1 MSNREA
7 THWNTTFFRRFV
19 FIFSY
24 IIDMYTKTIHFG
36 DDAWKLS
43 MGMEMSSPKGK
54 RVWIFKLILR
64 SQVTTEGPSTAD
76 CSGQTVLKDSL
87 TKCTRNG

>member
-1 MSNREA
+1 MSNRDA
-7 THWNTTFFRRFV
+7 TRWNTTSFRRFV

-24 IIDMYTKTIHFG
+24 IIYMYTKTIHIG

-43 MGMEMSSPKGK
+43 MELEMSSPKGK
-54 RVWIFKLILR
+54 RAWIFRLILG

-76 CSGQTVLKDSL
+76 SSGQTVLKDSL
-87 TKCTRNG
+87 TKCTRNE